1 MTLNPAGLA
10 RVDLRALLEMST
22 GWKVYLAGDEPP
34 SSVPAYVRIA
44 PAGQGDVYEM
54 SGRAYI
60 TPRWQVDLY
69 AYAVS
74 DSSVLSAGAAAEE
87 ALIDAQWTVR
97 HPRPASGF
105 EGQLDAQKRRWW
117 NWNFDAESI
126 Y

>member
-1 MTLNPAGLA
+1 MNPTGLA
-10 RVDLRALLEMST
+10 RVDLRALLEMAT

-34 SSVPAYVRIA
+34 VSVLAYVRIA
-44 PAGQGDVYEM
+44 PAGQGDVYDM

-87 ALIDAQWTVR
+87 ALIAAQWTVR

-105 EGQLDAQKRRWW
+105 EGQLDKDRKRWFFW
-117 NWNFDAESI
+117 SFDAENL